1 MPLDPQR
8 MIKSTNVYESI
19 VFYPSFSTKK
29 ARPILHE
36 SAYMQQ
42 LDLDVTNFLKEYTK
56 EDLEKVAVLFWN
68 QSSLSNKIPIPVTR
82 KGKVSPKNFFHPE
95 HVLYQKDDG
104 QTPIPIITEAKIED
118 VVKQYMAYAQVAV
131 DYSKQVSKV
140 KEALASPAYL
150 AYKQQLKAIY
160 HEFLTFEQSKM
171 NKLLTIPTSLQEDI
185 QAKRNILHSTFKN
198 KQTLNRWLNCKHTVL
213 KWSNILEGNPFMECA
228 TCKLPFHFNVG
239 EVDMPFQ
246 HLDLLD
252 FEKTLQNMRA
262 IQNMSINEDQ
272 LSSRLAML
280 SEVAY
285 KLDDMQSVVQEL
297 YQIIHINQSL
307 SPNQGGKSNSPL
319 VLELNSQLNKQKVPK
334 RKPKEPFNEWIE
346 RCQIDSFL
354 TFIKQEPHDDVPI
367 DKLILQIYYHYDEF
381 LEDIQQTLNNEQ
393 NKLEKMA
400 ISFLPEVLMAGS
412 VTLTKELT
420 LKLLSFVKEM
430 DGRFGITTYAEVLAG
445 AKTDKMKKYNLIQN
459 PYYGFLS
466 QYSQSKVLG
475 ILRSLENDYELTY
488 REGYDYPKYVLTI
501 KGETVVTYTTL
512 SSEGKDVVQNHLLD
526 MTFKRFI
533 ECMPEPTLLEKWK
546 EEYLDEFFKTNES
559 DAYKVVFDAI
569 QYVSDPLSKKL
580 LKKTLVK
587 YYDVHYQPI
596 FDFYQ
601 TFKKNTKTGKFINE
615 INQVIH
621 ESKEHV

>member
-29 ARPILHE
+29 AKPILHE
-36 SAYMQQ
+36 STYMQQ
-42 LDLDVTNFLKEYTK
+42 LDLDVTNFLKKYTK

-68 QSSLSNKIPIPVTR
+68 QSSLSSKIPIPVTR

-118 VVKQYMAYAQVAV
+118 VLKRYMAYAQVA
-131 DYSKQVSKV
+131 
-140 KEALASPAYL
+140 
-150 AYKQQLKAIY
+150 
-160 HEFLTFEQSKM
+160 
-171 NKLLTIPTSLQEDI
+171 
-185 QAKRNILHSTFKN
+185 
-198 KQTLNRWLNCKHTVL
+198 
-213 KWSNILEGNPFMECA
+213 
-228 TCKLPFHFNVG
+228 
-239 EVDMPFQ
+239 
-246 HLDLLD
+246 
-252 FEKTLQNMRA
+252 
-262 IQNMSINEDQ
+262 QNMSINEER

-297 YQIIHINQSL
+297 HQIIHINQSL

-393 NKLEKMA
+393 NKVEKMA

-430 DGRFGITTYAEVLAG
+430 DGGFGITTYAEVLAG
-445 AKTDKMKKYNLIQN
+445 AKTEKMKKYNLIQN

-488 REGYDYPKYVLTI
+488 REGYDYPKYVLTT
-501 KGETVVTYTTL
+501 KGETVVTYTIL
-512 SSEGKDVVQNHLLD
+512 SSEGKDVAQNHLLD
-526 MTFKRFI
+526 MTFNRFI
-533 ECMPEPTLLEKWK
+533 ECMPEATLLEKWK

-587 YYDVHYQPI
+587 YYEVHYQPI

-601 TFKKNTKTGKFINE
+601 IFKKNTKTGKFINE